1 MARSRSVDFGGGVEV
16 PTDSQDAYL
25 FKLVLI
31 GDSGV
36 GKTNLASRFA
46 HNEFQADSKA
56 TIGVEF
62 RSKTLEI
69 DGKEIKAQIWD
80 TSGQERYRAVTSV
93 YYRGAVGA
101 LLVYDITRKDTFD
114 NVQQWLREIRAQGE
128 SSAVVML
135 VGNKTDLAHLRAV
148 TTESGVELS
157 KAEKMFFMET
167 SALDAS
173 NVDEAF
179 ETVIAEIFSNVS
191 KKLAASEE
199 GTDGV
204 SIAKGKKLRV
214 GSTRKPLPE
223 PKSESSSCCSTG

>member
-1 MARSRSVDFGGGVEV
+1 MPPPSYGTAASEQGGSTG
-16 PTDSQDAYL
+16 DSYL

-46 HNEFQADSKA
+46 HNEFHGDSKA

-69 DGKEIKAQIWD
+69 DNKEIKAQIWD

-101 LLVYDITRKDTFD
+101 LLVYDISRRSSFD
-114 NVQQWLREIRAQGE
+114 NISQWLREVRSQGD
-128 SSAVVML
+128 SNLVVML

-148 TTESGVELS
+148 PTSAGLEL
-157 KAEKMFFMET
+157 AEREGMFFMET

-179 ETVIAEIFSNVS
+179 ETVIAEIYNHFSKRLPSQGDEADGNL
-191 KKLAASEE
+191 KLSGTKLTIAEDKQQSTASY
-199 GTDGV
+199 
-204 SIAKGKKLRV
+204 
-214 GSTRKPLPE
+214 
-223 PKSESSSCCSTG
+223 CCS